1 LSFRG
6 GEHAA
11 DDSDVPEDMSDVLV
25 VLTSP
30 IAKTTNT
37 LTILVELSIKKT
49 YQFTP
54 RCNSDQVTISKQ
66 HKSFY

>member
-30 IAKTTNT
+30 IAK
-37 LTILVELSIKKT
+37 SIANNNNYK
-49 YQFTP
+49 
-54 RCNSDQVTISKQ
+54 
-66 HKSFY
+66 